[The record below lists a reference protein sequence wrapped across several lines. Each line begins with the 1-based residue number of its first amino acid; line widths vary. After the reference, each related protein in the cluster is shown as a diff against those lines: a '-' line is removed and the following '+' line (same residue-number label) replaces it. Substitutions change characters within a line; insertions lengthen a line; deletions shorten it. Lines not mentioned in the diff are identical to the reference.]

1 MNEGMYGYES
11 GVPYDG
17 SPNTALP
24 FGLTK
29 STWESDVYHG
39 MFFDML
45 FTDLFGPRG
54 SQAAIIY
61 DGTAADKAGR
71 VRIPMRRPA
80 SKNPTPNAIG
90 NGHIINYGTPASSGT
105 TDMSWAYLDVYSN
118 RIRFAWHSLGKE
130 SIRALQDYGV
140 MTEATQF
147 LSEEFKNFMES
158 EIMTTYKVGYS
169 TSVTSADTGPVF
181 AGSSGNAAR
190 VTAKTFR
197 RNLVASTYDITGLT
211 HPNEFFA
218 DEVDLLTTAAA
229 DTSGAD
235 MRDAVQTGTKYLTVN
250 VLENLIPSL
259 RRRKIQQVRT
269 PWGMKWVMLVAP
281 EVAANLRQDADFREQ
296 QLNAAPRSYT
306 ENVLWLS
313 EVGPCSGFIILE
325 SQWIVASTET
335 GATSTYPC
343 YIIGS
348 NSMAMSQPEQMS
360 LSHDELDGDNW
371 TMLIAASAFG
381 FARADWVKD
390 LATPT
395 AVDAHVSQNSNI
407 YDADNSSITVWNE
420 SSALLWVYA
429 APIANA

>member
-1 MNEGMYGYES
+1 MLDGMYGYES
-11 GVPYDG
+11 GIPFDG
-17 SPNTALP
+17 NPNTALP
-24 FGLTK
+24 FSLTK
-29 STWESDVYHG
+29 STWETDVYHG

-80 SKNPTPNAIG
+80 AKNPTPDAIG
-90 NGHIINYGTPASSGT
+90 SGHIINYGTPASSAT
-105 TDMSWAYLDVYSN
+105 KDMTWAYLDVYSN

-130 SIRALQDYGV
+130 SIRALQDYGI

-147 LSEEFKNFMES
+147 LSEEFKHFMES

-169 TSVTSADTGPVF
+169 TSVTSADTFGG
-181 AGSSGNAAR
+181 AGNVAR
-190 VTAKTFR
+190 VTAKTIR

-218 DEVDLLTTAAA
+218 DEVALLTTAAA
-229 DTSGAD
+229 DQTAAQ
-235 MRDAVQTGTKYLTVN
+235 MRAAVQSGTKYLTVN
-250 VLENLIPSL
+250 TLENLIPSL

-325 SQWIVASTET
+325 SQWITADGTS
-335 GATSTYPC
+335 TSTYPC

-371 TMLIAASAFG
+371 TMLIGASTFG

-395 AVDAHVSQNSNI
+395 AVGSHVSQNSNI
-407 YDADNSSITVWNE
+407 YDADDSSITVWNE